1 MVRVFISYA
10 SEDRPGAERLAH
22 ALAHGGFA
30 VWWDRKIPLG
40 SSFDQVIEENL
51 AQADCVLVLWTA
63 ASVQSRWVRAE
74 ASEAAAR
81 EVLVP
86 VLMEPELKIPLEFRL
101 LQAAD
106 LSDWSGDA
114 QHAEFS
120 ALLAHISAI
129 GGRAGAAQHDPVAAR
144 ARAET
149 QPAARVQRP
158 PEPIRVRDSASQRGQ
173 RRPGLASMLLA
184 PGVAILAAAVAATIW
199 RVPTRLQLDLVVD
212 RLAFTL
218 AGERAVDMPVRPLGF
233 RTLSVE
239 NFDRLTFTPDRV
251 RWIDRAPGSSRTLP
265 RAATVVLN
273 SRANAA
279 AVAVLEGAGRGNGT
293 AGAGRMQP
301 LAIAPRSRMIL
312 TTSADASN
320 RVTLRVEGQPLDT
333 NVLPAAELALSATN
347 VTLGESP
354 PSAPADGSVAL
365 AFSLPEDR
373 PFVQV
378 QGARRWFAITATLG
392 ANSALALLD
401 RAGVNG
407 VELLKQ
413 GGGGTVESAVI
424 ANGAIRYPQQPRIA
438 PVQVGARDFVTLGDM
453 RRTAITRLEV
463 SPEQPGML
471 LTMDGVATRA
481 TLASGGVERSLC
493 ITALQS
499 LWHRSRVGVVLLAA
513 VCLASMLAGGY
524 RLHQEHAPA

>member
-10 SEDRPGAERLAH
+10 SEDRPGAERLAQ
-22 ALAHGGFA
+22 ALAQSGFA

-51 AQADCVLVLWTA
+51 AQAECVLVLWTA

-86 VLMEPELKIPLEFRL
+86 VLMEPELKLPLEFRL
-101 LQAAD
+101 LQAAN

-120 ALLAHISAI
+120 ALLAHITAI
-129 GGRAGAAQHDPVAAR
+129 GGRAGAAQHDPGAAG
-144 ARAET
+144 AHAGM
-149 QPAARVQRP
+149 QPAARAHRP
-158 PEPIRVRDSASQRGQ
+158 PGPLRARDSATQRGP
-173 RRPGLASMLLA
+173 RRPGLALMLLA
-184 PGVAILAAAVAATIW
+184 PGVAILAAAVAATMW

-218 AGERAVDMPVRPLGF
+218 AGERGVDMPVRPLGF

-251 RWIDRAPGSSRTLP
+251 RWIAPGSSRMPP
-265 RAATVVLN
+265 RSATVILN
-273 SRANAA
+273 SPADAA
-279 AVAVLEGAGRGNGT
+279 AVAVVEGVGRGNST

-301 LAIAPRSRMIL
+301 LAIAPRSRVIL
-312 TTSADASN
+312 ATSADASN

-333 NVLPAAELALSATN
+333 NILPAAELALSATN
-347 VTLGESP
+347 VTLGESS
-354 PSAPADGSVAL
+354 PSAPADGPVAL

-378 QGARRWFAITATLG
+378 QGTRRWFAITATLS
-392 ANSALALLD
+392 ASAALALLD

-438 PVQVGARDFVTLGDM
+438 PVPVGARDFVTLGDM
-453 RRTAITRLEV
+453 SRTTITRLEL
-463 SPEQPGML
+463 SAEQSSML
-471 LTMDGVATRA
+471 LTMDGVATQA
-481 TLASGGVERSLC
+481 TLASGGAERSLC

-499 LWHRSRVGVVLLAA
+499 LWHRSRVGVALLAA

-524 RLHQEHAPA
+524 RLYEEHAAA